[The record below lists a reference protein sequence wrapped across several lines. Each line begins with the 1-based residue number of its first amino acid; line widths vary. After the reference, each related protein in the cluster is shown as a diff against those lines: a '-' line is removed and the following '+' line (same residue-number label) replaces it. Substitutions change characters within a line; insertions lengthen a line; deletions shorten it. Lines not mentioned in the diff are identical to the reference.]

1 MITKKQ
7 IKNLPSTIGLYLF
20 KKGKI
25 INYIGKSV
33 NIKARVFSHLENA
46 ELDNKEKLIVNN
58 SDIVETITTESE
70 FKALILEAKL
80 IKEHQPKYNSIW
92 KDDKSQLYIKIT
104 IKEEFPKVLLSRRPN
119 FAPSSPKW
127 LRRSS
132 KASLG
137 KENERRSLYFG
148 PFSSV
153 RIAETIVNDVR
164 RIIPFCT
171 QKKLSKKACFYS
183 KIGLCDPCPN
193 FINQSTDKSR
203 LILKKNYRKNINQV
217 FSILRGNTKKIVSD
231 LYRQLNILIKN
242 SDYEQAIVVR
252 NKIFRFDRLLDLRDD
267 SEFFYNSNE
276 KKLEEML
283 MILKKYFSQL
293 SKLDRIET
301 YDISN
306 LGLKQA
312 VGSMVVM
319 KNGQIDK
326 NEYRR
331 FKIRRSGLRSD
342 FDRLSEVMKRR
353 LNQSWPMPDLIIID
367 GGRPQIKTVKKVF
380 QENQVDIPL
389 LGIAKNPDRVIVG
402 VDAFPNLFLKNDSK
416 VLNVIRLLRD
426 ESHRFAR
433 KYHLFLRS
441 KDFLL

>member
-7 IKNLPSTIGLYLF
+7 VKNLPSTIGLYLF

-46 ELDNKEKLIVNN
+46 ELDNKERLIISN

-104 IKEEFPKVLLSRRPN
+104 IKEEFPKIFLSR
-119 FAPSSPKW
+119 
-127 LRRSS
+127 
-132 KASLG
+132 
-137 KENERRSLYFG
+137 KENDKKSLYFG

-153 RIAETIVNDVR
+153 RIAETIVNDIR

-171 QKKLSKKACFYS
+171 QKKLSQKACFYS
-183 KIGLCDPCPN
+183 KIGLCNPCPN
-193 FINQSTDKSR
+193 EIKS
-203 LILKKNYRKNINQV
+203 LILKKQYRKNINQV
-217 FSILRGNTKKIVSD
+217 VSILRGNVKKIVND
-231 LYRQLNILIKN
+231 LYHQLNILIKK
-242 SDYEQAIVVR
+242 SDYERAIIIR
-252 NKIFRFDRLLDLRDD
+252 NKIFRFDRLLELRDD
-267 SEFFYNSNE
+267 SGFFSNNNE

-283 MILKKYFSQL
+283 AILKKYFSGL
-293 SKLDRIET
+293 KKLDRIEA

-319 KNGQIDK
+319 KNSQIDK
-326 NEYRR
+326 KEYRR
-331 FKIRRSGLRSD
+331 FKIRQTGSRSD
-342 FDRLSEVMKRR
+342 FERLREVMKRR
-353 LNQSWPMPDLIIID
+353 LNQSWPLPNLIIID
-367 GGRPQIKTVKKVF
+367 GGRPQLKTVRKVF
-380 QENQVDIPL
+380 QENHVDIPL

-402 VDAFPNLFLKNDSK
+402 VDGFPNLFLKNDSK
-416 VLNVIRLLRD
+416 VLSVIRVLRD